1 VCHQTVSLV
10 ARHLEANG
18 IATVTMASALDIVEA
33 GRPPRA
39 GFIDYPLGHTCG
51 QPFDEDD
58 QLDVV
63 QRSLA
68 LLAQIPH
75 GVVDLGKRW
84 PKSGWRETAMKR
96 DAGDA
101 REVRHETPQYQLEAD
116 RIAAEHHAG

>member
-1 VCHQTVSLV
+1 MSLV

-18 IATVTMASALDIVEA
+18 IPTVTMASALDIVEA
-33 GRPPRA
+33 GQPPRA

-51 QPFDEDD
+51 QPFHEDD

-63 QRSLA
+63 ELSLK
-68 LLAQIPH
+68 LLEQVPD

-84 PKSGWRETAMKR
+84 PQTGWRENAMKR

-116 RIAAEHHAG
+116 RIAAEQHAG